1 MIPLDAPGRPSRLRS
16 PSGLLLLAIVALAA
30 VYPVAEHGDHLV
42 ALLPF
47 AVILLCP
54 LMHLFMHGGHG
65 GHDHASQ
72 HQQSEQ

>member
-1 MIPLDAPGRPSRLRS
+1 MIRFDAPGRLSWVRS

-30 VYPVAEHGDHLV
+30 VYAVAEHGDHLV

-47 AVILLCP
+47 AFILLCP

-65 GHDHASQ
+65 GHDHANQ
-72 HQQSEQ
+72 HQRSER